1 MASLRGARVVT
12 AIETE
17 QGSRWAESKLKALT
31 GGDKITAR
39 FMRQDFFEFI
49 PQFKLLVVGNHK
61 PSIRNVDEAM
71 RRRLHMI
78 PFTVTIP
85 AAKRDKRLPD
95 RLLAER
101 DGILRWALEG
111 CLEWQRI
118 GLQPP
123 ASVLA
128 ATEEYFDA
136 EDAVG
141 RWLDE
146 RCVREPNAKSLTAE
160 LFNDW
165 KLWAE
170 ASGEFVGAQRRFS
183 DLLITRGLDKWR
195 NGMGVRGFQGICLK
209 HPPTPA
215 YTPYADD

>member
-1 MASLRGARVVT
+1 MLFRSRGARVVT

-39 FMRQDFFEFI
+39 FMRQDFFEFT

-101 DGILRWALEG
+101 DGILAWALEG

-146 RCVREPNAKSLTAE
+146 RCDQGPLLQDTSQRLYA
-160 LFNDW
+160 DW
-165 KLWAE
+165 KSWAE
-170 ASGEFVGAQRRFS
+170 VNGEFPGSNKRFS
-183 DLLITRGLDKWR
+183 ETLVNRGFARANTNKARGFRGLALR
-195 NGMGVRGFQGICLK
+195 QVQPQTSPMEF
-209 HPPTPA
+209 
-215 YTPYADD
+215 